1 MKMGKVLLADS
12 HQDILAGVR
21 TLLESMFN
29 MVFMVA
35 DEASLL
41 EAAEKVNPDLIIA
54 DLSLPVTEEINV
66 AQRLIKK
73 FPAVKLIILSVHD
86 EKVAIDECIEAG
98 VAGFVLKKT
107 AVNDLVAAIESVQ
120 QGITYVSP
128 SVRMK
133 PENGPMH

>member
-1 MKMGKVLLADS
+1 
-12 HQDILAGVR
+12 
-21 TLLESMFN
+21 
-29 MVFMVA
+29 
-35 DEASLL
+35 
-41 EAAEKVNPDLIIA
+41 
-54 DLSLPVTEEINV
+54 
-66 AQRLIKK
+66 
-73 FPAVKLIILSVHD
+73 VHD

-98 VAGFVLKKT
+98 VAAFVLKKT